1 MQNFEI
7 IFYYSKF
14 IIYNFAFFMIYEF
27 LGQSPRF
34 DESVFV
40 APSADIIGD
49 VQIGSESS
57 VWFNATIRGDV
68 NWIEI
73 GDRTN
78 VQDNASIH
86 VMNQTGPTKIGNDVT
101 IGHNAMVHGCTIHDR
116 VLIGIHATILDKAV
130 IKPDVIVAAG
140 TLVPPGKTLE
150 SGYLYM
156 GSPAKPARKL
166 TNQEIESIQQSAA
179 NYVKYQRTYR
189 QVDKYD
195 ENPFYSK
202 KK

>member
-1 MQNFEI
+1 
-7 IFYYSKF
+7 
-14 IIYNFAFFMIYEF
+14 MIYEF

-34 DESVFV
+34 DETVFV

-49 VQIGSESS
+49 VEIGSESS

-73 GDRTN
+73 GERTN
-78 VQDNASIH
+78 VQDNASVH
-86 VMNQTGPTKIGNDVT
+86 VMNRTGPTKIGDDVT

-116 VLIGIHATILDKAV
+116 VLIGIHATVLDKAV
-130 IKPDVIVAAG
+130 IEPDVIVAAD

-150 SGYLYM
+150 SGNLYM
-156 GSPAKPARKL
+156 GSPAKAVRKL
-166 TNQEIESIQQSAA
+166 TDGEIESIRQSAA

-189 QVDKYD
+189 QVDRYD